1 MAKTRKSSPREAE
14 SEPKESGDGRPGE
27 GRRSA
32 DAAGPGASAPPP
44 ADASP
49 AASESREDIPAPSPS
64 PVPDAELVR
73 RAAEGGS
80 DAFEPLVQR
89 YSNTIVRF
97 AYHMLDDF
105 QAAEDIAQESFLK
118 AFSHLRRLA
127 DPERF
132 STWLYSITR
141 HLCLDWIRAKRSM
154 LSVEVLEDDGIQVT
168 DERGPPPDRGIET
181 DELHRAVLNELQD
194 LRADYREILLMKHV
208 YELSYKEIGKM
219 EGLSV
224 SAVGEKLSR
233 VRQMLRK
240 RLADPKPKAPGK

>member
-1 MAKTRKSSPREAE
+1 MAKTRKSSPPEAE
-14 SEPKESGDGRPGE
+14 SEPKESGGTRPAE
-27 GRRSA
+27 GGRSA
-32 DAAGPGASAPPP
+32 DAGGPGASARPP

-49 AASESREDIPAPSPS
+49 AASKSREDAPSPKS
-64 PVPDAELVR
+64 IPDAELVR
-73 RAAEGGS
+73 FAVAGGS
-80 DAFEPLVQR
+80 EEFEPLVRR

-97 AYHMLDDF
+97 AYHMLDDY
-105 QAAEDIAQESFLK
+105 QAAEDIAQESFFK

-154 LSVEVLEDDGIQVT
+154 LSVEVMEDDGVQVT

-181 DELHRAVLNELQD
+181 DELHRAVLDELKG

-240 RLADPKPKAPGK
+240 RLAAAEPKAPGR